1 MTSDPNGNAKR
12 CSVLIVNCTGRE
24 TAHSQALQQ
33 RGFHVVELSEWPSD
47 AVVVDYEILIIVL
60 RRMESVSMT
69 AARMR
74 AKPRFGNR
82 VLIGV
87 TDSAPSAAERRHA
100 IISGFDD
107 LVGESRDSRV
117 LIARILRMLRS
128 RPEHRC
134 LVPDKKRP
142 AA

>member
-1 MTSDPNGNAKR
+1 MTSDPNGNAKQ
-12 CSVLIVNCTGRE
+12 CSVLVVNCTGRE
-24 TAHSQALQQ
+24 TAHSQALQL
-33 RGFHVVELSEWPSD
+33 RGFRVVELSEWPSD
-47 AVVVDYEILIIVL
+47 HVVLEYEIVIIVL
-60 RRMESVSMT
+60 RRMDSVSMT

-87 TDSAPSAAERRHA
+87 TESAPSAAERRHGTV
-100 IISGFDD
+100 SGFDD
-107 LVGESRDSRV
+107 IVGESRDSRILV
-117 LIARILRMLRS
+117 ARILQTLRA

-134 LVPDKKRP
+134 LVPERKRP

>member
-1 MTSDPNGNAKR
+1 MTSDPNGASKR
-12 CSVLIVNCTGRE
+12 CSVLVVNCTGRE
-24 TAHSQALQQ
+24 TAHSQSLQL
-33 RGFHVVELSEWPSD
+33 RGFRVIEIQGWPADEVALEHEVV
-47 AVVVDYEILIIVL
+47 IIVL
-60 RRMESVSMT
+60 RRMDSVAVT

-87 TDSAPSAAERRHA
+87 TESAPSAAERRHG
-100 IISGFDD
+100 ILVGYDD
-107 LVGESRDSRV
+107 LVGESGDSRV
-117 LIARILRMLRS
+117 LIARVLRILRT

-134 LVPDKKRP
+134 LVPDKGSS

>member
-24 TAHSQALQQ
+24 TAHSQALHY

-60 RRMESVSMT
+60 RRVESVSMT

-87 TDSAPSAAERRHA
+87 TESAPSAAERRHA

>member
-1 MTSDPNGNAKR
+1 MTSDPNGNGKQ
-12 CSVLIVNCTGRE
+12 CSVLVVNCTGRE
-24 TAHSQALQQ
+24 TAHTQSLQL
-33 RGFHVVELSEWPSD
+33 RGFRVIEVSEWPTD
-47 AVVVDYEILIIVL
+47 EIALGHEVVIIVL
-60 RRMESVSMT
+60 RKIDSVSVT

-82 VLIGV
+82 VLVGI
-87 TDSAPSAAERRHA
+87 TESAPSAGERRHA
-100 IISGFDD
+100 ILAGYDD

-117 LIARILRMLRS
+117 LIARILRMLRA

-134 LVPDKKRP
+134 LVPERKRS

>member
-1 MTSDPNGNAKR
+1 MTSDPNDNNKQ
-12 CSVLIVNCTGRE
+12 CSVLVTNCSGRE
-24 TAHSQALQQ
+24 TAHCRSLQL
-33 RGFHVVELSEWPSD
+33 RGFRVIEVREWPTD
-47 AVVVDYEILIIVL
+47 EVVLEHEVVIIVL
-60 RRMESVSMT
+60 RRMDSVAVT

-87 TDSAPSAAERRHA
+87 TESAPSAGERRHA
-100 IISGFDD
+100 ILAGYDD
-107 LVGESRDSRV
+107 LAGESRDSRV

-134 LVPDKKRP
+134 LVPDRKRP

>member
-1 MTSDPNGNAKR
+1 MTSESNGNGKQ
-12 CSVLIVNCTGRE
+12 CSVLVINGTGRE
-24 TAHSQALQQ
+24 TAHTQSLQL
-33 RGFHVVELSEWPSD
+33 RGFQVVELPHWPAD
-47 AVVVDYEILIIVL
+47 DVVLQHEIVIIVL
-60 RRMESVSMT
+60 RRMDSVAVT

-87 TDSAPSAAERRHA
+87 TESAPSAGERRHA
-100 IISGFDD
+100 VLAGYDD

-117 LIARILRMLRS
+117 LIARTLRMLRA

-134 LVPDKKRP
+134 MVPDKKRP

>member
-1 MTSDPNGNAKR
+1 MTSDTNGNDKK
-12 CSVLIVNCTGRE
+12 CSVLVVNCTGRE
-24 TAHSQALQQ
+24 TAHSQSLQL
-33 RGFHVVELSEWPSD
+33 RGFSVVEQPHWPAD
-47 AVVVDYEILIIVL
+47 EVVLEHEIVIVVL
-60 RRMESVSMT
+60 RRIDSVSVT

-87 TDSAPSAAERRHA
+87 TEAAPSAAERRHA
-100 IISGFDD
+100 VLAGYDD
-107 LVGESRDSRV
+107 LVGESRDSRI
-117 LIARILRMLRS
+117 LIARILRMLRA

>member
-1 MTSDPNGNAKR
+1 MTPDPNDNHKQ
-12 CSVLIVNCTGRE
+12 CSVLVISCGERE
-24 TAHSQALQQ
+24 TAHCQSLLL
-33 RGFHVVELSEWPSD
+33 RGFLVIEVHEWPTD
-47 AVVVDYEILIIVL
+47 EVVLEHEVVIIVL
-60 RRMESVSMT
+60 RRVDSVSVT

-87 TDSAPSAAERRHA
+87 TESAPSAGERRHA
-100 IISGFDD
+100 ILSGYDD

-117 LIARILRMLRS
+117 LIARILRMLRG

-134 LVPDKKRP
+134 LVPDRTRP